1 MKKYTLFATLA
12 FSAATLFAAEV
23 PFKLSD
29 KIIADIDKA
38 TPEKIAKPLKPRKIL
53 VFSRTL
59 GYRHHDGIAGLNR
72 AIENMQNKGAF
83 TAVFTENPLDMA
95 PENLKQY
102 DVVVLNCVT
111 GNAFGEKETPEMSKE
126 DKLRFKKRSDD
137 YLKGLCD
144 YVKNGGSV
152 AGFHAGG
159 TDCYIKTEMS
169 EMMGGDFIG
178 HPWGYN
184 SSAVT
189 VNIDDMHSPIT
200 RGIWAKPAFRVVDEI
215 YQFGEYFSREKC
227 RALMRLNV
235 EASPVTT
242 EWGRRHKVRADKDL
256 ALVWI
261 KNYGKGKVAYS
272 AFGHAC
278 HTYKDR
284 RFQELTLRLLQ
295 FACGDLQADTSSI
308 KKGKDLTCPLYAEPE
323 IGYIKSFNNV
333 KYGEKD
339 NELNELIYA
348 VCSNNQNAK
357 FCKKMENFVL
367 AELESGNP
375 SSEVYQCLLA
385 RIVGN
390 VKISSKK
397 NFNAFKKLAK
407 SPKTNRIVV
416 DILENALAHY
426 KNELSFS
433 GNYPKFEVPQT
444 KPDSEKELLCVIR
457 FLGAN
462 KDVALPKYASF
473 KNISEASAPVLA
485 YALMQRSEAESSI
498 LQMPVANE
506 GAVVAMS
513 YYAAKSGNE
522 KAFEKVFENAKMLGS
537 VKRRVAAANIASMP
551 NFANAAQKVFGLLA
565 AEKPQ
570 RELAAEVIL
579 CADFSANAD
588 ALAGN
593 FDSAKSQDAKVAII
607 AAIGSQH
614 SEKSFN
620 FLLGV
625 LLTPEKQLKNAA
637 LKQLVKTAALGLC
650 KSQSDMLENAI
661 KTASQEDAK
670 LLKSVAA
677 KAKTAHKKSKK

>member
-1 MKKYTLFATLA
+1 MKKYTLFAAFTL
-12 FSAATLFAAEV
+12 SAGALFAAADT
-23 PFKLSD
+23 FKLD
-29 KIIADIDKA
+29 GKIIADIDKA

-59 GYRHHDGIAGLNR
+59 GYRHRDGIAGLNR
-72 AIENMQNKGAF
+72 AIENMQKKGAF

-102 DVVVLNCVT
+102 DAVVLNCVT
-111 GNAFGEKETPEMSKE
+111 GNAFGEKETPEMSKN
-126 DKLRFKKRSDD
+126 DKLRFKKRSDE

-144 YVKNGGSV
+144 YVKNGGAV

-159 TDCYIKTEMS
+159 TDCYMKTEMS

-184 SSAVT
+184 CSAVT
-189 VNIDDMHSPIT
+189 VNIDDMQSPIT
-200 RGIWAKPAFRVVDEI
+200 KGIWAKPAFRVVDEI

-235 EASPVTT
+235 EASLVTT
-242 EWGRRHKVRADKDL
+242 EWGRRHKIRADKDL

-295 FACGDLQADTSSI
+295 FACGDLSADVSPI
-308 KKGKDLTCPLYAEPE
+308 KKGKDISCPLYGEPE
-323 IGYIKSFNNV
+323 LEYIKSFYNV

-348 VCSNNQNAK
+348 VCSNNKNAD
-357 FCKKMENFVL
+357 FCKKIESFVL
-367 AELESGNP
+367 AELESGNS

-385 RIVGN
+385 RLVCD

-397 NFNAFKKLAK
+397 SYNAFKKLAQ
-407 SPKTNRIVV
+407 SPKTNRIVA

-426 KNELSFS
+426 KNELSFG
-433 GNYPKFEVPQT
+433 GNLPNFKVPST
-444 KPDSEKELLCVIR
+444 KPDSERELLCVIR

-462 KDVALPKYASF
+462 KNVAMPKYANF
-473 KNISEASAPVLA
+473 KNISAENAPVLA
-485 YALMQRSEAESSI
+485 YALMRRNEGESAI
-498 LQMPVANE
+498 LQMPLANE
-506 GAVVAMS
+506 DSVVAMS
-513 YYAAKSGNE
+513 YYAAKSGSE
-522 KAFEKVFENAKMLGS
+522 KAFEAVFENAKMLGAA
-537 VKRRVAAANIASMP
+537 KRRVAAANIASMP
-551 NFANAAQKVFGLLA
+551 NFANACQKVFALLES
-565 AEKPQ
+565 EKPQ

-579 CADFSANAD
+579 YADFSADENA
-588 ALAGN
+588 LMEK
-593 FDSAKSQDAKVAII
+593 FDSAKSENAKVAII
-607 AAIGSQH
+607 AAIGSLH
-614 SEKSFN
+614 SEKSFG
-620 FLLGV
+620 FLLNV
-625 LLTPEKQLKNAA
+625 LLNSEKQLKNAA
-637 LKQLVKTAALGLC
+637 LKQLVKTASFGLG
-650 KSQSDMLENAI
+650 KSQSDMLENAA
-661 KTASQEDAK
+661 KTATPENAK
-670 LLKSVAA
+670 LLKSVEA
-677 KAKTAHKKSKK
+677 KAKTASEKSEK